1 MSDIGTDA
9 GSAVNDAANATD
21 GPFVRYVRKARPNM
35 REASILQGE
44 HWRIGILTES
54 LIRFEWSDSG
64 EFEDNLTQM
73 VVNRDFGA
81 NPQFTVT
88 HRDGLLIVDTPAL
101 YVTYDG
107 KPFSKEGLSVV
118 VKGVSDTQF
127 NTWHYGDEPKHN
139 LKGTART
146 LDEANGEIPLD
157 DGVISRDGWAVLDD
171 SAANVI
177 VEAHEVDGKSNP
189 LGAWVKPRDHKETDF
204 YFFGYGRR
212 YTEAVQDFYKL
223 TGPTPLL
230 PRFALGNW
238 WSRYYRYTQ
247 DEYLQLMDRFKREG
261 IPFTTAVIDMD
272 WHRVDDVDLKYG
284 SGWTGYSWNKQLFPD
299 HEAFLRDLHERGLKT
314 TLNVHPRDG
323 VRAFED
329 DYAAV
334 AKRVGIDPATE
345 EAVEFDLTNPDFVS
359 AYFDMHHRMEA
370 EGVDFWWL
378 DWQQGGVTRQ
388 PGLDPLW
395 VLNHLHYLDSGRGAT
410 SSERNAGENCECE
423 KCAEPGARDEHEMHI
438 EQSKRNVS
446 CAERNNRWPLTFSR
460 YAGPGSH
467 RYPVGFSGDTI
478 VTWKSLQFQPYFTAT
493 ASNIGYGW
501 WSHDIGGH
509 MCGYRN
515 EHLEARWYQLG
526 TFSPINRLHSSN
538 SQFMGKEPW
547 NFSAEVRDS
556 MVSSLRLRHMMLPYL
571 YTMNYR
577 AAFEGMPLVEPM
589 YWTEPNN
596 PQAYEVPDEFRFG
609 TELLVAPIVSDND
622 DSAQLG
628 STEIWLPQGEW
639 YDFFDGRR
647 YVSAGKSGRRLEVW
661 RAIDRMPVFAKAGG
675 IVPLQQL
682 GEGNK
687 VNDLDNPESLQ
698 VLVFPGANGS
708 FTFKEDDGSVAS
720 AASGS
725 APAKSCDGQTH
736 VADTCMSFDWKNA
749 DNATQFTVNPVEG
762 CAEAIPA
769 QRNWEI
775 VFRGVA
781 QTDTQN
787 VRIEIDGKACNT
799 TEITYDQQTLSLS
812 IVVRDVPSAA
822 RLNVTIANGLQ
833 IAENPVEQD
842 SLDVLL
848 HAQMPYISK
857 EHAMQAI
864 REQGVRALGA
874 LRTFD
879 TAPRFSN
886 ELFVTSGM
894 PDSVISALEEILLR
908 S

>member
-1 MSDIGTDA
+1 M
-9 GSAVNDAANATD
+9 
-21 GPFVRYVRKARPNM
+21 P
-35 REASILQGE
+35 ILL
-44 HWRIGILTES
+44 H
-54 LIRFEWSDSG
+54 
-64 EFEDNLTQM
+64 M
-73 VVNRDFGA
+73 
-81 NPQFTVT
+81 
-88 HRDGLLIVDTPAL
+88 LL
-101 YVTYDG
+101 
-107 KPFSKEGLSVV
+107 
-118 VKGVSDTQF
+118 
-127 NTWHYGDEPKHN
+127 
-139 LKGTART
+139 
-146 LDEANGEIPLD
+146 
-157 DGVISRDGWAVLDD
+157 
-171 SAANVI
+171 
-177 VEAHEVDGKSNP
+177 VDGIT
-189 LGAWVKPRDHKETDF
+189 GE
-204 YFFGYGRR
+204 GRVIGLCAQGKQR
-212 YTEAVQDFYKL
+212 F
-223 TGPTPLL
+223 TG
-230 PRFALGNW
+230 N
-238 WSRYYRYTQ
+238 
-247 DEYLQLMDRFKREG
+247 
-261 IPFTTAVIDMD
+261 I
-272 WHRVDDVDLKYG
+272 
-284 SGWTGYSWNKQLFPD
+284 
-299 HEAFLRDLHERGLKT
+299 
-314 TLNVHPRDG
+314 
-323 VRAFED
+323 
-329 DYAAV
+329 
-334 AKRVGIDPATE
+334 
-345 EAVEFDLTNPDFVS
+345 
-359 AYFDMHHRMEA
+359 
-370 EGVDFWWL
+370 
-378 DWQQGGVTRQ
+378 
-388 PGLDPLW
+388 
-395 VLNHLHYLDSGRGAT
+395 HLACT
-410 SSERNAGENCECE
+410 
-423 KCAEPGARDEHEMHI
+423 EPGARDEHEMHI

-446 CAERNNRWPLTFSR
+446 CAECNNRWPLTFSR

-478 VTWKSLQFQPYFTAT
+478 VTWESLQFQPYFTAT

-589 YWTEPNN
+589 YWAEPNN

-622 DSAQLG
+622 DSAHLG
-628 STEIWLPQGEW
+628 STEVWLPQGEW

-687 VNDLDNPESLQ
+687 VNDLGNPESLQ

-708 FTFKEDDGSVAS
+708 FTLKEDDGSVAS

-725 APAKSCDGQTH
+725 ASAESCDGQTH
-736 VADTCMSFDWKNA
+736 VADTHMSFDWKNA
-749 DNATQFTVNPVEG
+749 GNATQFTISPVEG

-769 QRNWEI
+769 QRSWEI

-812 IVVRDVPSAA
+812 VVVRDVPSTAC
-822 RLNVTIANGLQ
+822 LNVTIANGLQ

-864 REQGVRALGA
+864 REQGVRSLGA

-879 TAPRFSN
+879 TAPRFSK

>member
-1 MSDIGTDA
+1 MANNALD
-9 GSAVNDAANATD
+9 NAT
-21 GPFVRYVRKARPNM
+21 GTVFVDYVRKARPKM
-35 REASILQGE
+35 RESSVLQGD

-81 NPQFTVT
+81 DTQFTVS

-118 VKGVSDTQF
+118 VKGVADTQF
-127 NTWHYGDEPKHN
+127 NTWYYGDEPKHN

-177 VEAHEVDGKSNP
+177 VEAHEVNGKPNP
-189 LGAWVKPRDHKETDF
+189 LGAWVMPRDHAETDF

-223 TGPTPLL
+223 AGPTPLL

-261 IPFTTAVIDMD
+261 IPFTTSVIDMD
-272 WHRVDDVDLKYG
+272 WHRVDDVDPKYG
-284 SGWTGYSWNKQLFPD
+284 SGWTGYSWDKQLFPD
-299 HEAFLRDLHERGLKT
+299 HEAFLRDLHERGLKA

-329 DYAAV
+329 DYEAV

-395 VLNHLHYLDSGRGAT
+395 VLNHLHYLDSGRYET
-410 SSERNAGENCECE
+410 SSERNVNENCECE
-423 KCAEPGARDEHEMHI
+423 KCAESGARDEHEMHV

-446 CAERNNRWPLTFSR
+446 CTERNNRWPLTFSR

-478 VTWKSLQFQPYFTAT
+478 VTWESLQFQPYFTAT

-556 MVSSLRLRHMMLPYL
+556 MVGSLRLRHMMLPYL

-589 YWTEPNN
+589 YWADPNN

-622 DSAQLG
+622 ESAQLG
-628 STEIWLPQGEW
+628 STEAWLPQGEW

-647 YVSAGKSGRRLEVW
+647 YVSAGESGRRLEVW

-687 VNDLDNPESLQ
+687 VNDLGNPESLQ

-708 FTFKEDDGSVAS
+708 FTLKEDDGSAE
-720 AASGS
+720 SGE
-725 APAKSCDGQTH
+725 DQTH
-736 VADTCMSFDWKNA
+736 VADTRMSFDWKNT
-749 DNATQFTVNPVEG
+749 DNATQFTVSPVEG
-762 CAEAIPA
+762 CAVAIPA
-769 QRNWEI
+769 QRNWEV

-781 QTDTQN
+781 QPDMQN
-787 VRIEIDGKACNT
+787 VRIEIDGKACDT
-799 TEITYDQQTLSLS
+799 AEITYDQQTLSLS
-812 IVVRDVPSAA
+812 VVVRDVPSTAC
-822 RLNVTIANGLQ
+822 LNVTISDGLQ
-833 IAENPVEQD
+833 IAENSVEQD
-842 SLDVLL
+842 VLDVLL

-857 EHAMQAI
+857 EHAMQTI

-886 ELFVTSGM
+886 ELFGTSGM

>member
-1 MSDIGTDA
+1 MTNNASD
-9 GSAVNDAANATD
+9 NATSTVFSD
-21 GPFVRYVRKARPNM
+21 YVRKARPNM
-35 REASILQGE
+35 REASTLQGE

-81 NPQFTVT
+81 DPQFTVT

-101 YVTYDG
+101 HITYDG

-118 VKGVSDTQF
+118 VKGMSDTQF
-127 NTWHYGDEPKHN
+127 NTWYYGDEPKHN

-177 VEAHEVDGKSNP
+177 VEAHEVNGKPNP
-189 LGAWVKPRDHKETDF
+189 LGAWVMPRDHKETDF

-223 TGPTPLL
+223 AGPTPLL
-230 PRFALGNW
+230 PRFTLGNW

-247 DEYLQLMDRFKREG
+247 DEYVQLMDRFKREG
-261 IPFTTAVIDMD
+261 IPFTTSVIDMD
-272 WHRVDDVDLKYG
+272 WHRVDDIDPKYG

-299 HEAFLRDLHERGLKT
+299 HKAFLHDLHERGLKA

-329 DYAAV
+329 DYEAV

-395 VLNHLHYLDSGRGAT
+395 VLNHLHYLDSGRDGNWA
-410 SSERNAGENCECE
+410 
-423 KCAEPGARDEHEMHI
+423 
-438 EQSKRNVS
+438 
-446 CAERNNRWPLTFSR
+446 LTFSR

-478 VTWKSLQFQPYFTAT
+478 VTWESLQFQPYFTAT

-526 TFSPINRLHSSN
+526 AFSPINRLHSSN

-556 MVSSLRLRHMMLPYL
+556 MVGSLRLRHMMLPYL

-589 YWTEPNN
+589 YWADPNN

-628 STEIWLPQGEW
+628 STEAWLPQGEW

-687 VNDLDNPESLQ
+687 VNDLGNPESLQ

-708 FTFKEDDGSVAS
+708 FTLKEDDGSAE
-720 AASGS
+720 SGE
-725 APAKSCDGQTH
+725 DQTH
-736 VADTCMSFDWKNA
+736 VADTRMSFDWKNA
-749 DNATQFTVNPVEG
+749 DNTTQFTVSPVEG
-762 CAEAIPA
+762 CAVAIPA
-769 QRNWEI
+769 QRNWEV

-781 QTDTQN
+781 QPDMQN
-787 VRIEIDGKACNT
+787 VRIEIDGKACDT
-799 TEITYDQQTLSLS
+799 AEITYDQQTLSLS
-812 IVVRDVPSAA
+812 VVVRDVPSAA

-857 EHAMQAI
+857 EHAMQTI

-886 ELFVTSGM
+886 ELFGTSGM

>member
-1 MSDIGTDA
+1 
-9 GSAVNDAANATD
+9 
-21 GPFVRYVRKARPNM
+21 
-35 REASILQGE
+35 
-44 HWRIGILTES
+44 
-54 LIRFEWSDSG
+54 
-64 EFEDNLTQM
+64 
-73 VVNRDFGA
+73 
-81 NPQFTVT
+81 
-88 HRDGLLIVDTPAL
+88 
-101 YVTYDG
+101 
-107 KPFSKEGLSVV
+107 
-118 VKGVSDTQF
+118 
-127 NTWHYGDEPKHN
+127 
-139 LKGTART
+139 
-146 LDEANGEIPLD
+146 
-157 DGVISRDGWAVLDD
+157 
-171 SAANVI
+171 
-177 VEAHEVDGKSNP
+177 
-189 LGAWVKPRDHKETDF
+189 
-204 YFFGYGRR
+204 
-212 YTEAVQDFYKL
+212 
-223 TGPTPLL
+223 
-230 PRFALGNW
+230 
-238 WSRYYRYTQ
+238 
-247 DEYLQLMDRFKREG
+247 
-261 IPFTTAVIDMD
+261 
-272 WHRVDDVDLKYG
+272 
-284 SGWTGYSWNKQLFPD
+284 
-299 HEAFLRDLHERGLKT
+299 
-314 TLNVHPRDG
+314 
-323 VRAFED
+323 
-329 DYAAV
+329 
-334 AKRVGIDPATE
+334 
-345 EAVEFDLTNPDFVS
+345 
-359 AYFDMHHRMEA
+359 MEA

-395 VLNHLHYLDSGRGAT
+395 VLNHLHYLDSGRDGNWA
-410 SSERNAGENCECE
+410 
-423 KCAEPGARDEHEMHI
+423 
-438 EQSKRNVS
+438 
-446 CAERNNRWPLTFSR
+446 LTFSR

-478 VTWKSLQFQPYFTAT
+478 VTWESLQFQPYFTAT

-526 TFSPINRLHSSN
+526 AFSPINRLHSSN

-589 YWTEPNN
+589 YWADPNN

-622 DSAQLG
+622 ESAQLG
-628 STEIWLPQGEW
+628 STEAWLPQGEW

-647 YVSAGKSGRRLEVW
+647 YVSAGESGRRLEVW

-687 VNDLDNPESLQ
+687 VNDLGNPESLQ

-708 FTFKEDDGSVAS
+708 FTLKEDDGSAE
-720 AASGS
+720 SGE
-725 APAKSCDGQTH
+725 DQTH
-736 VADTCMSFDWKNA
+736 VADTRMSFDWKNT
-749 DNATQFTVNPVEG
+749 DNATQFTVSPVEG
-762 CAEAIPA
+762 CAVAIPA
-769 QRNWEI
+769 QRNWEV

-781 QTDTQN
+781 QPDMQN
-787 VRIEIDGKACNT
+787 VRIEIDGKACDT
-799 TEITYDQQTLSLS
+799 AEITYDQQTLSLS
-812 IVVRDVPSAA
+812 VVVRDVPSTAC
-822 RLNVTIANGLQ
+822 LNVTISDGLQ
-833 IAENPVEQD
+833 IAENSVEQD
-842 SLDVLL
+842 VLDVLL

-857 EHAMQAI
+857 EHAMQTI

-886 ELFVTSGM
+886 ELFGTSGM